1 MANSALPTGTRGED
15 REERGTGV
23 VQRRWRLIERR
34 EVMGFSQE
42 GFADAVGVDFSTAGR
57 WERGEQTPQAWRRA
71 RIATALDISL
81 DELQDLLAKPGP
93 EPELLAAE
101 ALGSTGP
108 TPLGEVGEP
117 PNAPPAVDD
126 DLLRITGQAARDSLA
141 FVERAAV
148 FDDSSRDVVEHLRW
162 EISRIALAY
171 VSTPPRALLADLIAV
186 RDTTATL
193 LHRRQRPT
201 QARDLYFL
209 ASAAGLLLAHASQNL
224 GDHQAALAHLRVAWT
239 CANAADHDAL
249 RAWARGSA
257 ALINEWSPHR
267 AHAALDL
274 VEQGNRYRAGTQNRI
289 RLTAIEARSAARAG
303 NRPRALDALTR
314 LHALNENP
322 VDNDDVTDLGGLFA
336 FPPAKVQY
344 YLGGAHGLLGEHEQ
358 AERHALTAI
367 AAYEAGPAASYSYGD
382 VGLARLDVVT
392 ARIAHADL
400 DGASHALA
408 PLLVLP
414 ADQRIRQF
422 DTAIATTRATLTG
435 SPLATSSAA
444 RQLGEQIHAFGPT
457 GKVALPS
464 GR

>member
-1 MANSALPTGTRGED
+1 ME
-15 REERGTGV
+15 
-23 VQRRWRLIERR
+23 RRWKLIERR
-34 EVMGFSQE
+34 ELMGFSQE
-42 GFADAVGVDFSTAGR
+42 TFAHAVGVDFSTAGR

-81 DELQDLLAKPGP
+81 DELQALLAKPTP
-93 EPELLAAE
+93 EPELLAAR
-101 ALGSTGP
+101 
-108 TPLGEVGEP
+108 TPGETVASPFREVGAP
-117 PNAPPAVDD
+117 LNASLAVHDE
-126 DLLRITGQAARDSLA
+126 LLRITGQAARDSLA

-162 EISRIALAY
+162 EISRISLAY
-171 VSTPPRALLADLIAV
+171 VSTPPRALLTDLIAV

-193 LHRRQRPT
+193 LQRRQRPK

-209 ASAAGLLLAHASQNL
+209 ASAAGLLLAHAAQNV
-224 GDHQAALAHLRVAWT
+224 GDHQSALAQLRVAWT
-239 CANAADHDAL
+239 CANAAGHDAL

-267 AHAALDL
+267 AHAALEL

-303 NRPRALDALTR
+303 NRTRALDALAR
-314 LHALNENP
+314 LHAMNEIP
-322 VDNDDVTDLGGLFA
+322 VDDDDVTDLGGLFA
-336 FPPAKVQY
+336 FPLAKVCY
-344 YLGGAHGLLGEHEQ
+344 YMGGTHGLLGQHEQ
-358 AERHALTAI
+358 AEHHALTALT
-367 AAYEAGPAASYSYGD
+367 AYETGPAASYSYGD
-382 VGLARLDVVT
+382 AGLARLDVVN

-400 DGASHALA
+400 DGAAHALA

-422 DTAIATTRATLTG
+422 DTAIVTTRATLTG
-435 SPLATSSAA
+435 SPLATSIAA